1 MSPGRRPP
9 APRLRPRAPPPGPVR
24 GPRPWAEWRARP
36 RRRRGRPATRPRGCT
51 GQDHPWPVRGPTFRP
66 APEVV
71 RGARSTCVA
80 SGDGRRQRVP
90 WPRRQS
96 VGGLADGGSGA
107 WPGGDPP
114 RHQVHGMG
122 RILLGHACSARLH
135 PFAQDGAVEASVPAR
150 CALMGHAPRGGPRAQ
165 RRHAHAKQAR
175 RRGYGDEIGVSRD
188 WMCHSGDFL
197 PGSARPQRTTG
208 MGPGYPWGGVSP
220 PQA

>member
-1 MSPGRRPP
+1 MSAHLAGTDASTAPSCANGWRRAEHACPSTI
-9 APRLRPRAPPPGPVR
+9 RPIPCTWCR
-24 GPRPWAEWRARP
+24 GKITRGQCAGQRFGLLQKSCAE
-36 RRRRGRPATRPRGCT
+36 RGRHASRAGTAVGNECRGLV
-51 GQDHPWPVRGPTFRP
+51 GNPW
-66 APEVV
+66 
-71 RGARSTCVA
+71 
-80 SGDGRRQRVP
+80 
-90 WPRRQS
+90 
-96 VGGLADGGSGA
+96 GGLADGGSGA

-122 RILLGHACSARLH
+122 RIVLGHACSARLH

-165 RRHAHAKQAR
+165 RRHAHAEQAR

-188 WMCHSGDFL
+188 WMRHSGDFL

-208 MGPGYPWGGVSP
+208 MGLGYPWGGVSP